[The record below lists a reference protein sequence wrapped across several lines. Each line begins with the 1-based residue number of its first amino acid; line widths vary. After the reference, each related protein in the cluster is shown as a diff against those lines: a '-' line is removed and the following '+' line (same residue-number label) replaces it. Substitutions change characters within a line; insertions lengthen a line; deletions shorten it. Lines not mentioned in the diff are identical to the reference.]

1 MQVHVHEK
9 LATREE
15 KNQEGRKEGQTKG
28 GKERRG
34 IHVHVQVGRKDGR
47 RERKSGRKKER
58 RLMGRKEVMSSTV
71 CKSKKYMYI

>member
-34 IHVHVQVGRKDGR
+34 IHVHVSGKKGWK
-47 RERKSGRKKER
+47 ERKEIRKEERKKTHGKER
-58 RLMGRKEVMSSTV
+58 EEGSNVQHCLQK
-71 CKSKKYMYI
+71 